1 MNKKPSRILLWG
13 SLLVLAVGVTGCHR
27 HKHAPLDLSSSQ
39 EPDKVLFE
47 KSLEDIKNK
56 RYDVARLTLQT
67 LINTYP
73 DSDYLAAAK
82 LAVADS
88 YYEEGTT
95 AALIHAE
102 VEYKDFITFFPNAPE
117 VPLAQYRAAMCHY
130 RQLEMAD
137 RDRTHARRAEEE
149 FQLLLLRYPT
159 SEYAKDG
166 ENKLIQVQEILA
178 ESEFRVGRFYF
189 IRESWRAAASRL
201 ADLVERYPNYSQRDA
216 ALWMLGQSYEKNIPF
231 FWPADPQRAAGYYA
245 RLVRE
250 HPLSKYVDDAKVE
263 LTRLGQPVP
272 EPDPVLLAR
281 AQTVQPIA
289 TEEEKRSLLGRLFG
303 MFSGRPDTS
312 AASPRLGPPPL
323 EPPKETPSVPPPGF
337 RTGAGQGQSQVTVQT
352 VEDVPSGT
360 VAQSPSGSATPTTQ
374 AQPSS
379 SQPNQAQ
386 TPSHTDNNQTQGAPV
401 PKKKKSFWRKL
412 IPFA

>member
-1 MNKKPSRILLWG
+1 MNPKSSRILLSS
-13 SLLVLAVGVTGCHR
+13 SLLVLVLGVAGCHR
-27 HKHAPLDLSSSQ
+27 HKHAPLDVSASQ
-39 EPDKVLFE
+39 EPDKVLYE
-47 KSLEDIKNK
+47 KSVEDIKNK

-95 AALIHAE
+95 AALTHAE

-117 VPLAQYRAAMCHY
+117 VARAQYRAAMCHF
-130 RQLEMAD
+130 RQLEKPD

-149 FQLLLLRYPT
+149 FQLLLLHYPD
-159 SEYAKDG
+159 SEFAKDG
-166 ENKLIQVQEILA
+166 EKKLIQVQEILA
-178 ESEFRVGRFYF
+178 EAEFRIGRFYF
-189 IRESWRAAASRL
+189 IRESWRASASRL
-201 ADLVERYPNYSQRDA
+201 TDLVERYPNYSQRDA
-216 ALWMLGQSYEKNIPF
+216 ALWMLGQSFEKRVPYL
-231 FWPADPQRAAGYYA
+231 WPGDPNRAAAYYA

-250 HPLSKYVDDAKVE
+250 HPLSHYADDAKTQ

-289 TEEEKRSLLGRLFG
+289 PEEEKRGLLGRLFG

-312 AASPRLGPPPL
+312 AAAPRLGPPPL
-323 EPPKETPSVPPPGF
+323 EPPKETPPIPPPGI
-337 RTGAGQGQSQVTVQT
+337 TAGQTQNTVAVQT
-352 VEDVPSGT
+352 VEDVPAGT
-360 VAQSPSGSATPTTQ
+360 VVQSTSGGAPPASSTPGNAAPANQPQNPPPTQ
-374 AQPSS
+374 NPTDQNQGKESS
-379 SQPNQAQ
+379 S
-386 TPSHTDNNQTQGAPV
+386 
-401 PKKKKSFWRKL
+401 KKKKSFWRKL
-412 IPFA
+412 IPF